1 MEESNDAS
9 KNEENNWS
17 PKDILN
23 YKNKGS
29 QTVVRFL
36 GIELT
41 APEGLKNP
49 GIVYLSFIVVNIF
62 IFFVL
67 RSFVAG

>member
-1 MEESNDAS
+1 MEESNDDATKKKS
-9 KNEENNWS
+9 KQS
-17 PKDILN
+17 LLN
-23 YKNKGS
+23 YQNKGS
-29 QTVVRFL
+29 QTVISFL

-49 GIVYLSFIVVNIF
+49 GIVYISFIVGNIF

-67 RSFVAG
+67 KSFIAN